1 MQRRRAFTLIEVIVV
16 TTIAVAISAVLVVS
30 LGGTRE
36 RSFNLTRDRVA
47 DLLLAYALRAEF
59 SDDPIG
65 IELRLEDNSLRL
77 VKRVNLDGRPTWV
90 RDKAVVPILF
100 PDWIRTSDMDFFA
113 DGDRVDP
120 ASSPL
125 TALPGQTRPRIEV
138 VLRGETDER
147 FREVT
152 LVLPPQA
159 IRPLVLDP
167 DLPHTAVF
175 ERKAIDLDATG
186 HWQEDW

>member
-1 MQRRRAFTLIEVIVV
+1 MQSRRAFTLIEVIVV
-16 TTIAVAISAVLVVS
+16 TTIAVSIMTVLIVS

-36 RSFNLTRDRVA
+36 RSFNLARDRVA

-77 VKRVNLDGRPTWV
+77 VKRVNMDGRPTWV
-90 RDKAVVPILF
+90 RDIAVVPIRL
-100 PDWIRTSDMDFFA
+100 PDWLQTQDMDFFA

-120 ASSPL
+120 SSSPL
-125 TALPGQTRPRIEV
+125 TSLPGQTRPRIEV

-159 IRPLVLDP
+159 LRPMILDP
-167 DLPHTAVF
+167 DLPYSAVF
-175 ERKAIDLDATG
+175 EREAIDLDASG